1 MKDKVKKIEEA
12 LDKHN
17 IYAYVWD
24 EVDEIVIEIN
34 DGDWK
39 HEHLAC
45 DCIVNKLFPNAIIKT
60 YVMDDGDGSDCYSA
74 RHYVSNI

>member
-34 DGDWK
+34 NGDWK

-45 DCIVNKLFPNAIIKT
+45 DYIVNKLFSNAIIKT
-60 YVMDDGDGSDCYSA
+60 YVMDDGDDRDCYSA